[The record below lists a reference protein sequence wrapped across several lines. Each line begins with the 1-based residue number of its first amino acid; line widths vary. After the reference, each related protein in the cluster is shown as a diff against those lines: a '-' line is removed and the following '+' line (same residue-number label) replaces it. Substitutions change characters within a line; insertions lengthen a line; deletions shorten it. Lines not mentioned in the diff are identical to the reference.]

1 MNKKVIAGILC
12 AVIVVAG
19 GAVVIVN
26 RKAADKS
33 EKIALL
39 GKSADNAFFENAA
52 RSFQETVEAEGGTAD
67 VFYPDSATADAQSK
81 ILNDLLD
88 QDYDAICISAND
100 VNALQA
106 GLQNYPDLKVICSP
120 TTVGIAAAAKYIQE
134 NGESCKLTGL
144 GLPSEMLDYT
154 GRGRWKRSCPWRTAS
169 V

>member
-81 ILNDLLD
+81 ILNDLHD

-106 GLQNYPDLKVICSP
+106 DLQKAMDAVLDISGGEGDFAILSATSKAVNQNAWISAMKSLLSDDD
-120 TTVGIAAAAKYIQE
+120 KY
-134 NGESCKLTGL
+134 SKLNL
-144 GLPSEMLDYT
+144 IEVAY
-154 GRGRWKRSCPWRTAS
+154 
-169 V
+169 